1 MSEFTLQIH
10 GENTS
15 AHRVWNERSNA
26 LHMAIGISDFLSYA
40 LTLCDEGDNG
50 GMAGIHTWGLFCIF
64 EFQKQLIEV
73 VQESLDAEFKAGC
86 EVGVTE
92 VTEGAS

>member
-1 MSEFTLQIH
+1 MGS
-10 GENTS
+10 TS
-15 AHRVWNERSNA
+15 SNA
-26 LHMAIGISDFLSYA
+26 LHMAIGVGDYLSYT
-40 LTLCDEGDNG
+40 LTICEDKQCD

-73 VQESLDAEFKAGC
+73 VQESLDAEFKAGR
-86 EVGVTE
+86 EVGVAE